1 MADKGELI
9 GHDVRVRWQDR
20 RYFTCSPPFGIIGR
34 RQMIHW
40 SRDKNERDMSQNNK
54 PVVLVV
60 EPSAA
65 NQALIC
71 ECLGQLHDVQPEA
84 VGGGEAALRCYRAL
98 APALVLL
105 DTTLPDL
112 DGLEVARRIRAL
124 EKSSERADLLAWTP
138 IVFLSSA
145 TDDEALAR
153 GIMAGGDDYL
163 TKPISEI
170 VLLAK
175 VRAMLRI
182 TTMREALRDAHRLLT
197 EMSYV
202 DGLTHIPNRRRFD
215 DVMASEWRRAIRQR
229 TPLGVIV
236 CDVDRFKQY
245 NDHYG
250 HQAGD
255 RCLEAVAGAL
265 HDSLFR
271 IEDMV
276 ARYGG
281 EEFAAV
287 LPGDD
292 VQGAAAVAE
301 RMRLSVESLRIPHDE
316 GVAGFVTCSF
326 GVATGIPGSEG
337 AAADLLRAA
346 DEALYAAK
354 KAGRNR
360 VAVSGS
366 RHSTGI
372 AV

>member
-1 MADKGELI
+1 MNACNI
-9 GHDVRVRWQDR
+9 
-20 RYFTCSPPFGIIGR
+20 
-34 RQMIHW
+34 
-40 SRDKNERDMSQNNK
+40 

-60 EPSAA
+60 EPSPS
-65 NQALIC
+65 NRDLIC
-71 ECLGQLHDVQPEA
+71 DCLAQLPDARPVA
-84 VGGGEAALRCYRAL
+84 VGSAQEALARYQEL

-105 DTTLPDL
+105 DTALPDL
-112 DGLEVARRIRAL
+112 DGLEVARRIRAR
-124 EKSSERADLLAWTP
+124 EKSSEKADLLAWTP

-145 TDDEALAR
+145 TDDEALAQ

-170 VLLAK
+170 VLMAK

-182 TTMREALRDAHRLLT
+182 ATMREALRDAHRLLT

-215 DVMASEWRRAIRQR
+215 EVLTSEWRRAMRQH
-229 TPLGVIV
+229 TPVGVIV
-236 CDVDRFKQY
+236 CDVDFFKQY

-271 IEDMV
+271 IEDLV

-292 VQGAAAVAE
+292 AGGAAAVAE
-301 RMRLSVESLRIPHDE
+301 RMRRSVESLRIPHVG
-316 GVAGFVTCSF
+316 GVASFVTCSF
-326 GVATGIPGSEG
+326 GIANARPDAGSSAAELVQ
-337 AAADLLRAA
+337 AADA
-346 DEALYAAK
+346 ALYAAK
-354 KAGRNR
+354 RAGRNR
-360 VAVSGS
+360 VALVEPYRAAGS
-366 RHSTGI
+366 AAR
-372 AV
+372 